1 MDILSIQV
9 NVTVEW
15 KSEDLIDYKSI
26 LVQLIFL
33 PFVTSECDLRYAIV
47 FEELHGASS
56 HVEQWDNASRL

>member
-33 PFVTSECDLRYAIV
+33 SFVTSECDLRYAIV
-47 FEELHGASS
+47 F
-56 HVEQWDNASRL
+56 